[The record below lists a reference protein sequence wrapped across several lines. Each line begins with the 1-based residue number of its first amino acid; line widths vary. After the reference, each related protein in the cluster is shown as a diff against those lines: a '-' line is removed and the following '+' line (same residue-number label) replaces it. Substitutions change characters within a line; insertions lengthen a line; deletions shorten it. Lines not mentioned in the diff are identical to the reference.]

1 MELTHTP
8 EEVAKHI
15 SAAYASVN
23 LIATLK
29 AKPFLTERETK
40 RLSDNKKHIE
50 IMLSLDWFSSA
61 LTPKQKT
68 ELEAV

>member
-8 EEVAKHI
+8 EQVAKHI
-15 SAAYASVN
+15 VDAYDSVT

-29 AKPFLTERETK
+29 TKPSLTEKETK
-40 RLSDNKKHIE
+40 RLAANKKHIE

-61 LTPKQKT
+61 LTPEQKT